1 MAVNALRRGR
11 LLCITLVLMCLTAC
25 ASFGPERQASIP
37 AAVQTLGLK
46 DTATPEVATDWWR
59 AMGDPVL
66 NQIVTQTLQ
75 GQPSLVVARARLE
88 RMLAMADA
96 SRANGVV
103 QTSAA
108 VDLSRQRFTE
118 NGLYPKPIAGG
129 VYNSGNV
136 QLGLTWAPDLFG
148 QHTAELAS
156 ALGQVQAARA
166 DAAAAA
172 VTLASQVSRTY
183 IALARVVAQHA
194 LAQDTLTQRSQLQ
207 GVTQMRVA
215 AGIDTQLELH
225 QSDVGVREARTQVQ
239 ALDEQMVLLRH
250 QLAALSGQ
258 GPQAYDGLTPQ
269 LSALQMQALPL
280 SLGADLLGRRADVV
294 AARWRVE
301 AASQDVAF
309 AKTQF
314 YPNVNLGAFVG
325 VNAIGLDNLFDN
337 GSRQVGISP
346 ALRLPLF
353 DGGRL
358 RAQLRGREGD
368 LDVAIASYNATLL
381 DAVKEA
387 SDAINS
393 SLSLRMQLSD
403 QQQAYVSAQAAF
415 ATHRA
420 RFAAGLVNQGEVL
433 NAQSQLLAQQRA
445 LVEVQARAL
454 DNQVALMKALGG
466 GWRELPQE
474 QRN

>member
-1 MAVNALRRGR
+1 MSWLFSARGR
-11 LLCITLVLMCLTAC
+11 LACGALLVGVLTAC
-25 ASFGPERQASIP
+25 ASSGPERQAAIP
-37 AAVQTLGLK
+37 TPVQTLGLK
-46 DTATPEVATDWWR
+46 DTATPEVTADWWR

-66 NQIVTQTLQ
+66 NQIVTQALQ
-75 GQPSLVVARARLE
+75 GQPTLAVARARLE
-88 RMLAMADA
+88 RMLAMADV
-96 SRANGVV
+96 SRANGLPH
-103 QTSAA
+103 TSAA

-129 VYNSGNV
+129 VYNTGNV
-136 QLGLTWAPDLFG
+136 QLGLGWTPDLFG

-172 VTLASQVSRTY
+172 VTLASQVSRSY

-194 LAQDTLTQRSQLQ
+194 LAQATLTQRSQLQ

-215 AGIDTQLELH
+215 AGIDNQLELH
-225 QSDVGVREARTQVQ
+225 QSDVGVLEARTQVQ

-258 GPQAYDGLTPQ
+258 GPQAYDGLMPQ
-269 LSALQMQALPL
+269 LSALQLEALPL
-280 SLGADLLGRRADVV
+280 NLGADLLGRRADVV

-301 AASQDVAF
+301 AATQDVAV

-353 DGGRL
+353 DAGRL

-387 SDAINS
+387 SDAISS
-393 SLSLRMQLSD
+393 SLSLRVQLRD
-403 QQQAYVSAQAAF
+403 QQQALVSAQAAF

-420 RFAAGLVNQGEVL
+420 RFAAGLVNQGVVL

-445 LVEVQARAL
+445 FTEVQARAL
-454 DNQVALMKALGG
+454 DNQVVMMKALGG
-466 GWRELPQE
+466 GWRESPQE
-474 QRN
+474 QKN

>member
-1 MAVNALRRGR
+1 MAANALTRGR
-11 LLCITLVLMCLTAC
+11 LLCSTLLLVLLTAC
-25 ASFGPERQASIP
+25 ASSGPERQATSP
-37 AAVQTLGLK
+37 TSMRTLGLQ
-46 DTATPEVATDWWR
+46 DSATPQVATDWWR

-66 NQIVTQTLQ
+66 NQIVAQALQ
-75 GQPSLVVARARLE
+75 GQPTLAVARARLD
-88 RMLAMADA
+88 RMLAMADV
-96 SRANGVV
+96 SRANGLP
-103 QTSAA
+103 QTTAA
-108 VDLSRQRFTE
+108 VDVTRQRFTE

-129 VYNSGNV
+129 VYNTGNV
-136 QLGLTWAPDLFG
+136 QLGLGWTPDLFG
-148 QHTAELAS
+148 QHTAEIAS

-172 VTLASQVSRTY
+172 VTLASQVSRSY
-183 IALARVVAQHA
+183 IALARVVAQRE
-194 LAQDTLTQRSQLQ
+194 LAQATLTQRSQLQ

-215 AGIDTQLELH
+215 AGIDNQLELH
-225 QSDVGVREARTQVQ
+225 QSDVGVLEARAQLQ

-258 GPQAYDGLTPQ
+258 GPQTYEALTPS
-269 LSALQMQALPL
+269 LSALQLETLPL
-280 SLGADLLGRRADVV
+280 EMGADLLGRRADVV

-301 AASQDVAF
+301 AATQDVAV

-325 VNAIGLDNLFDN
+325 VNAMGLDKLFDN

-387 SDAINS
+387 SDAISS
-393 SLSLRMQLSD
+393 SLSLRLQLRD

-420 RFAAGLVNQGEVL
+420 RFAAGLVNQGVVL

-445 LVEVQARAL
+445 LVDVQARAL

-474 QRN
+474 QKN